1 MARRSSKR
9 ESLISGPGRPLVA
22 LITGASSGIGEATAR
37 RLAREGGTQLVLVA
51 RREERLQRLAGELAV
66 PTSFVAADLTEEDAP
81 ARVLEHV
88 RSHHTRLTL
97 LVNNAGASWR
107 STFADGG
114 YANVRRTMDL
124 NFDAVVRL
132 TEALLPMLR
141 ASAPAAIVNVA
152 STASRVAR
160 PGAGAYSAA
169 KFALAGWSD
178 ALYGEERPNGV
189 HVGVVLP
196 GFIATE
202 GFPARELLARAGT
215 RWIVSTPETA
225 AEAILDAGLR
235 GHAER
240 YVPRPYY
247 LAACARLLLPALT
260 RRVLS
265 GGGAS
270 VFTTQTGADAAERR

>member
-1 MARRSSKR
+1 
-9 ESLISGPGRPLVA
+9 
-22 LITGASSGIGEATAR
+22 
-37 RLAREGGTQLVLVA
+37 
-51 RREERLQRLAGELAV
+51 
-66 PTSFVAADLTEEDAP
+66 
-81 ARVLEHV
+81 
-88 RSHHTRLTL
+88 
-97 LVNNAGASWR
+97 
-107 STFADGG
+107 
-114 YANVRRTMDL
+114 
-124 NFDAVVRL
+124 
-132 TEALLPMLR
+132 MLR
-141 ASAPAAIVNVA
+141 ASAPSAVVNVA

-178 ALYGEERPNGV
+178 SLHGEERPNGV

-202 GFPARELLARAGT
+202 GFPARELLARTGT
-215 RWIVSTPETA
+215 RWVVSTPETA

-247 LAACARLLLPALT
+247 LAACARLLLPSLT